1 MMPAKWKPQ
10 PACATGC
17 PDMAPNPRCRS
28 RSEASTF
35 CATDRP
41 TGTPKGASRDTPTS
55 RSTNSGC
62 RKHTSAAQALAA
74 CPIDIIVASPLIRA
88 LKTAA
93 IVAERL
99 GKPLFV
105 DSALKE
111 RHFGAFEGLIVDEV
125 KRGLGLKPH
134 ERLVQHLPADAEQW
148 HETGARAAR
157 AIGTWLDRHPDS
169 KLLFVTHAG
178 LFDALHERIF
188 GARREPKHVPY
199 LWQAG
204 AKGWT
209 CNAL

>member
-1 MMPAKWKPQ
+1 MPIPQ
-10 PACATGC
+10 
-17 PDMAPNPRCRS
+17 RS
-28 RSEASTF
+28 FYFLRHGQ
-35 CATDRP
+35 TDWNAEGRFQ
-41 TGTPKGASRDTPTS
+41 G
-55 RSTNSGC
+55 
-62 RKHTSAAQALAA
+62 HTDIALNELGLSQARHAAQALAA

-99 GKPLFV
+99 DKPLFV

-125 KRGLGLKPH
+125 KRGLGLEPH

-188 GARREPKHVPY
+188 GARREPKHLPY